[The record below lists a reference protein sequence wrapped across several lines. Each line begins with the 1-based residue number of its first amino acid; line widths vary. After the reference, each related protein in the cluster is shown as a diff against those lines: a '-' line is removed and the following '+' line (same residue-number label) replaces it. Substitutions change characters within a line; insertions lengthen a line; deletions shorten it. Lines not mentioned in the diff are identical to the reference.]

1 MSETLD
7 DRILG
12 SEGGLVVRYVLVAE
26 VVDPDGSESFR
37 FRTSEGMADWTAL
50 GLLEWAAADVRIGMN
65 HESDDEGD
73 E

>member
-50 GLLEWAAADVRIGMN
+50 GLLGYADAWLRN
-65 HESDDEGD
+65 RAYDDEGD